1 MVACS
6 VIRDPII
13 TMAFTVTILGN
24 SSAKPTPYA
33 HPSAQVVNLNE
44 QYYLVDAGEG
54 VQQQLIRRGIN
65 PLRLRAVFISHLHGD
80 HCFGLFPLI
89 ATLGLEGKRTPLDIY
104 APAPMG
110 EILEYHR
117 RYFWDDL
124 PYEVKWHEV
133 HTTEHQIVME
143 NSTLE
148 VWSIPLRH
156 RVPTSG
162 YLFREK
168 QPGRNVEKY
177 KIEKYGLSI
186 AEIVAAKRGED
197 IVRNGVRIANE
208 ELTYIPYKARSYAYL
223 SDTNYSARAAE
234 RVRGVDLL
242 YHETTYSERDSMVSK
257 GRGHS
262 TTHDAA
268 KAALK
273 AEAKRLIIGH
283 FSSRYK
289 DYEQLVEECR
299 ELFTETY
306 IAREGETFSIEE
318 RR

>member
-1 MVACS
+1 MGFS
-6 VIRDPII
+6 
-13 TMAFTVTILGN
+13 VTILGN
-24 SSAKPTPYA
+24 SSAKPTPHA
-33 HPSAQVVNLNE
+33 HPSSQVVNLNE

-110 EILEYHR
+110 DILEYHR

-133 HTTEHQIVME
+133 RTTEHAIIMQ
-143 NSTLE
+143 NNTLE

-156 RVPTSG
+156 RVPTAG
-162 YLFREK
+162 YLFKEK
-168 QPGRNVEKY
+168 QPGLNVDKF

-186 AEIVAAKRGED
+186 AQIVAAKRGED
-197 IVRNGVRIANE
+197 ITLEDGQIIPND
-208 ELTYIPYKARSYAYL
+208 ELTYIPYQARSYAYL
-223 SDTNYSARAAE
+223 SDTAYSAKAAE
-234 RVRGVDLL
+234 RVHGVDLL
-242 YHETTYSERDSMVSK
+242 YHETTYSTSEAMFAK

-262 TTHDAA
+262 TTIEAA
-268 KAALK
+268 KVAAK

-289 DYEQLVEECR
+289 SHETLVEECR
-299 ELFTETY
+299 TIFPNSD
-306 IAREGETFSIEE
+306 IAAEGMTFNIEE
-318 RR
+318 KR

>member
-1 MVACS
+1 MS
-6 VIRDPII
+6 
-13 TMAFTVTILGN
+13 FSVTILGN
-24 SSAKPTPYA
+24 SSAKPTPKA

-110 EILEYHR
+110 EILDYHR
-117 RYFWDDL
+117 KYFWDDL

-133 HTTEHQIVME
+133 RTTEHYIVME
-143 NSTLE
+143 NNSLE
-148 VWSIPLRH
+148 VWAVPLRH
-156 RVPTSG
+156 RVPTAG
-162 YLFREK
+162 YLFKEK
-168 QPGRNVEKY
+168 EPGLNVDKF
-177 KIEKYGLSI
+177 KIERYGLSI
-186 AEIVAAKRGED
+186 AQIVAAKRGED
-197 IVRNGVRIANE
+197 ITLDSGEVIPNSM
-208 ELTYIPYKARSYAYL
+208 LTYKPYNARSYAYL
-223 SDTNYSARAAE
+223 SDTNYSAKAAE
-234 RVRGVDLL
+234 RVHGVDLL
-242 YHETTYSERDSMVSK
+242 YHETTYSDKEAQWAK

-262 TTHDAA
+262 TTLQAA
-268 KAALK
+268 RVAQL

-289 DYEQLVEECR
+289 DHNALAEECR
-299 ELFTETY
+299 TIFPNTD
-306 IAREGETFSIEE
+306 IAIEGEIFYIEE
-318 RR
+318 QR

>member
-1 MVACS
+1 MS
-6 VIRDPII
+6 
-13 TMAFTVTILGN
+13 FSVTILGN
-24 SSAKPTPYA
+24 SSAKPTPKA

-54 VQQQLIRRGIN
+54 VQQQLIRRGIS

-110 EILEYHR
+110 DILEYHKKF
-117 RYFWDDL
+117 FWDDL

-133 HTTEHQIVME
+133 KTTEHCIIFE
-143 NSTLE
+143 NKTLE
-148 VWSIPLRH
+148 VWSVPLRH
-156 RVPTSG
+156 SIPTVG
-162 YLFREK
+162 YHFKEK
-168 QPGRNVEKY
+168 EPQLNVDKFKITKY
-177 KIEKYGLSI
+177 NLSI
-186 AEIVAAKRGED
+186 SQIVAAKRGED
-197 IVRNGVRIANE
+197 VELSSGEVIPNS
-208 ELTYIPYKARSYAYL
+208 ELTYIPFKPRSYAYL
-223 SDTNYSARAAE
+223 SDTNYSAKAAE

-242 YHETTYSERDSMVSK
+242 YHETTYAQSEEMWAK

-262 TTHDAA
+262 TTFDAA
-268 KAALK
+268 KVALK

-289 DYEQLVEECR
+289 DHAVLRDECR
-299 ELFTETY
+299 TIFENTDIANEGDTFT
-306 IAREGETFSIEE
+306 I
-318 RR
+318 

>member
-1 MVACS
+1 MGFS
-6 VIRDPII
+6 
-13 TMAFTVTILGN
+13 VTILGN
-24 SSAKPTPYA
+24 SSAKPTPHA
-33 HPSAQVVNLNE
+33 HPSSQVVNLNE

-133 HTTEHQIVME
+133 RTTEHAIIMQ
-143 NSTLE
+143 NNTLE

-156 RVPTSG
+156 RVPTAG
-162 YLFREK
+162 YLFKEK
-168 QPGRNVEKY
+168 QPGRNVDKF

-186 AEIVAAKRGED
+186 AQIVAAKRGED
-197 IVRNGVRIANE
+197 ITLEDGQIIPNE
-208 ELTYIPYKARSYAYL
+208 ELTYIPYQARSYAYL
-223 SDTNYSARAAE
+223 SDTAYSAKAAE
-234 RVRGVDLL
+234 RVHGVDLL
-242 YHETTYSERDSMVSK
+242 YHETTYSTSEAMFAK

-262 TTHDAA
+262 TTIEAA
-268 KAALK
+268 KVAAK

-289 DYEQLVEECR
+289 SHETLVEECR
-299 ELFTETY
+299 TIFPNSD
-306 IAREGETFSIEE
+306 IAAEGMTFNIEE
-318 RR
+318 KR

>member
-1 MVACS
+1 MGFS
-6 VIRDPII
+6 
-13 TMAFTVTILGN
+13 VTILGN
-24 SSAKPTPYA
+24 SSAKPTPHA
-33 HPSAQVVNLNE
+33 HPSSQVVNLNE

-133 HTTEHQIVME
+133 RTTEHAIIMQ
-143 NSTLE
+143 NNTLE

-156 RVPTSG
+156 RVPTAG
-162 YLFREK
+162 YLFKEK
-168 QPGRNVEKY
+168 QPGRNVDKF

-186 AEIVAAKRGED
+186 AQIVAAKRGED
-197 IVRNGVRIANE
+197 ITLEDGQIIPND
-208 ELTYIPYKARSYAYL
+208 ELTYIPYQARSYAYL
-223 SDTNYSARAAE
+223 SDTAYSAKAAE
-234 RVRGVDLL
+234 RVHGVDLL
-242 YHETTYSERDSMVSK
+242 YHETTYSTSEAMFAK

-262 TTHDAA
+262 TTIEAA
-268 KAALK
+268 KVAAK

-283 FSSRYK
+283 FSARYK
-289 DYEQLVEECR
+289 SHETLVEECR
-299 ELFTETY
+299 TIFPNSD
-306 IAREGETFSIEE
+306 IAAEGMTFNIEE
-318 RR
+318 KR